1 MLDVN
6 TRKTPSLP
14 ELMDAAQACE
24 AAGHFA
30 QARHWLQQCNEQL
43 DELPANSKNIAA
55 IQSTLWRLSPLWW
68 ANLQHGGL
76 TLRRC
81 RAQDADFFRR
91 CFNDS
96 VFSRQFN
103 RQQPWRGDLGA
114 ALQQSGKLPPLKTG
128 LLMWVV
134 ESSTLGPI
142 GLASLSS
149 LDTVNLRAEL
159 SIGFPGAV
167 PPTLGTK
174 ATLMMLHF
182 ALVMMPFHKVY
193 TYVYQDNPQ
202 ALHNTIRLGFVHE
215 GTLKDHFYMAPY
227 GFVSVHM
234 TGLTRSQLHESLY
247 LKRLAK
253 RKIGQDW

>member
-1 MLDVN
+1 
-6 TRKTPSLP
+6 
-14 ELMDAAQACE
+14 MDAAQACE